1 MNNSAVASL
10 VWCGVSGQV
19 GFLGQGRLR
28 EEAAGLGLQW
38 WASEVEEL
46 RGAQE
51 SDPSLRIFVSY
62 SYSTQCMGHN
72 KRLPTYI
79 CCFNTQR
86 GRDLLLFGTGG
97 LPFSMTA
104 LRCWE
109 LDAGE
114 RVARGPVTQA
124 LTTT

>member
-51 SDPSLRIFVSY
+51 SDPSLHIFVSY

-72 KRLPTYI
+72 KCLPTCI
-79 CCFNTQR
+79 CYFNT
-86 GRDLLLFGTGG
+86 
-97 LPFSMTA
+97 
-104 LRCWE
+104 
-109 LDAGE
+109 
-114 RVARGPVTQA
+114 
-124 LTTT
+124 